1 MEKEENL
8 NQENIESEISNENN
22 ETDNKS
28 DDNKEENKVVEEEKE
43 LTPEERIKELED
55 KLARTFAEM
64 ENQRRRFEKEKDDAY
79 EYGGFAFAKEALN
92 LIDNLARSKL
102 ILESDDALKD
112 TEALKKTLEHFDII
126 NKDLISIFTKNNIKP
141 IDCLNKKLDPNLHQA
156 MMEIEDDKK
165 EPGTI
170 VQEVQKGFMI
180 KDRLLRPSLVGVSK
194 KTEKKELTPEE
205 RIKELEDKLARTFAE
220 MENQRRRFE
229 KEKDDAYEYGGFA
242 FAKEALNLI
251 DNLARSKLILESDD
265 ALKDTEALKKT
276 LEHFDIINKDLI
288 SIFTK
293 NNIKPIDCLNKKL
306 DPNLHQAMMEI
317 EDDQKEPGTIVQE
330 VQKGFMIKDRLLRP
344 SLVGVSKKTEKKEEK
359 SEENKENLNK

>member
-8 NQENIESEISNENN
+8 NQENIESETSNENN
-22 ETDNKS
+22 ETDKKS
-28 DDNKEENKVVEEEKE
+28 DDKNEEKKVVE
-43 LTPEERIKELED
+43 
-55 KLARTFAEM
+55 
-64 ENQRRRFEKEKDDAY
+64 
-79 EYGGFAFAKEALN
+79 
-92 LIDNLARSKL
+92 
-102 ILESDDALKD
+102 
-112 TEALKKTLEHFDII
+112 
-126 NKDLISIFTKNNIKP
+126 
-141 IDCLNKKLDPNLHQA
+141 
-156 MMEIEDDKK
+156 
-165 EPGTI
+165 
-170 VQEVQKGFMI
+170 
-180 KDRLLRPSLVGVSK
+180 
-194 KTEKKELTPEE
+194 EKKELTPEE

-306 DPNLHQAMMEI
+306 DPNLHQAMMEM